1 MKKIH
6 KKTENKTKDFI
17 NINSKEHKKTD
28 VVWKKNVINKIKHKI
43 QSLSNKIELNL
54 LFKHFLFLYT
64 RCESCLSLIQF
75 SYFINKFCNAFK

>member
-1 MKKIH
+1 MRKIH

-54 LFKHFLFLYT
+54 LFKHFFAPIHKM
-64 RCESCLSLIQF
+64 RVLSL
-75 SYFINKFCNAFK
+75 SYTI